1 MQTVLLDFN
10 TRVEEINKYFL
21 LIEGLDTETIKLATI
36 EDSDKQTIRSIDN
49 DLANTLKANGFLL
62 LYNLVESSMRNA
74 IEAIFDELKT
84 KKVPFDSVRLELKK
98 IVLQNFK
105 NRSPDD
111 IYTKITDIS
120 LDIIAAGFNSRE
132 LFSGNID
139 RKEITRIA
147 RAYGF
152 SCETDYSKTKHGENL
167 YTVMK
172 NRNDLAHGNKS
183 FSEIGKDT
191 SVEDL
196 LRIKEEVIEYISQI
210 LRNVEKYLTAQEYL
224 NIQ

>member
-139 RKEITRIA
+139 QKEITRIA
-147 RAYGF
+147 RSYGF